1 MIETNKFINVH
12 IISSNFVNNNQHKQL
27 FDPNHLNDD
36 NNNNDNWTMI
46 IKNFINDYG
55 KDIALNILNVNQ
67 INVINDTAKNTMLF
81 HVDDDNSNNNFGDI
95 NINNFNANTNDI
107 FIENNTGTFTLFES
121 FNNTNINN
129 YHIIDND
136 GNNLL
141 KWTFSGDNTSFSK
154 WNINKLN

>member
-1 MIETNKFINVH
+1 
-12 IISSNFVNNNQHKQL
+12 
-27 FDPNHLNDD
+27 
-36 NNNNDNWTMI
+36 MI

-107 FIENNTGTFTLFES
+107 FIENNTGTFTLFEP
-121 FNNTNINN
+121 FNNTNINI
-129 YHIIDND
+129 YHIIDDD

-141 KWTFSGDNTSFSK
+141 K
-154 WNINKLN
+154 

>member
-1 MIETNKFINVH
+1 
-12 IISSNFVNNNQHKQL
+12 
-27 FDPNHLNDD
+27 
-36 NNNNDNWTMI
+36 MI

-141 KWTFSGDNTSFSK
+141 K
-154 WNINKLN
+154 